1 MLVQSMLGML
11 MDAVTIGVI
20 FARIS
25 HPKYRGRT
33 IGISDSSV
41 IARRDGILKFMFRIS
56 DFRRTQVL
64 SLLSLWLLLLQ
75 AQIWLILLY

>member
-56 DFRRTQVL
+56 DFRRTQAL
-64 SLLSLWLLLLQ
+64 PSALAFAFAK
-75 AQIWLILLY
+75 AQTWVILLY